1 MLTICLLAAFI
12 IFTIVFVC
20 TVGAAAS
27 FVLVFFGDVL
37 LTALIVLGIVKIHN
51 YFKNK
56 KKK

>member
-12 IFTIVFVC
+12 IFAIVFVC

-27 FVLVFFGDVL
+27 VVLVLFGDVL
-37 LTALIVLGIVKIHN
+37 LTALIIMGIVKIHN